1 MSVDKRL
8 VLVLVVLVIVAAG
21 VYAFRALTAP
31 KPQFLQF
38 PDGPKPTGLPTQIS
52 PHGGATAPAQ
62 VPATGLQMPPGKGGR
77 R

>member
-8 VLVLVVLVIVAAG
+8 ILVLVVLVIIAVG

-31 KPQFLQF
+31 KPQFMKF
-38 PDGPKPTGLPTQIS
+38 PDGPKPAGLPTQIS
-52 PHGGATAPAQ
+52 PHTGAPVAPQ
-62 VPATGLQMPPGKGGR
+62 TPATGLQLPPGKGGR